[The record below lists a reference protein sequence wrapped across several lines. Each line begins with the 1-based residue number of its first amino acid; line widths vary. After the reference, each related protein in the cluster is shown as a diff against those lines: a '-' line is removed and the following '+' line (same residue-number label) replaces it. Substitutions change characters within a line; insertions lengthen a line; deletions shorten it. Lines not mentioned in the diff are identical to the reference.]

1 MLLKKFI
8 SGSIEKILLQD
19 IQKWFAIN
27 NAVGQLLNYMLCVDK
42 IVTRWKYSWFSSS
55 ITPQVKQARNQP
67 QNFNRK
73 SILRNTTHRQ
83 SLHLQTVL
91 TGETLK
97 G

>member
-42 IVTRWKYSWFSSS
+42 IVTR
-55 ITPQVKQARNQP
+55 
-67 QNFNRK
+67 
-73 SILRNTTHRQ
+73 
-83 SLHLQTVL
+83 
-91 TGETLK
+91 
-97 G
+97 